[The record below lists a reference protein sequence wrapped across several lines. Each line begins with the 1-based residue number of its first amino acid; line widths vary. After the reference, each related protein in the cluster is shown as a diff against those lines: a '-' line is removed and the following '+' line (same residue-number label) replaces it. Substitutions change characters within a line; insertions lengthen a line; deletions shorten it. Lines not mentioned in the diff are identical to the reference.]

1 MLPTILAS
9 DFDGVLCDG
18 LTEYFASTLKAY
30 KQIWHR
36 DPEDQEK
43 LDSLENLATEF
54 KNLRPVIETGW
65 EMPVLLRAL
74 VLGDDPKTILTAWH
88 SVRDRIKE
96 QENLDPKFCVQCLDQ
111 VRDDWIKNDLDGWLS
126 LHRFYPGVIAK
137 LNEIIASDLQFF
149 IVTTKEGR
157 FVKQLLKQQ
166 GIELADHQVIGKESR
181 RPKYETLR
189 MIRDNAR
196 SLNNIWFIEDRIQAL
211 NLVKEQPDLL
221 SIKLFLADWGYN
233 TQTERNLASGDRDI
247 DLISLAQF
255 QQDYSSWKTW

>member
-9 DFDGVLCDG
+9 DFDGVICNG
-18 LTEYFASTLKAY
+18 LEEYFASTLKAY
-30 KQIWHR
+30 EQIWHQN
-36 DPEDQEK
+36 PEDKTK
-43 LDSLENLATEF
+43 LDSLNNFATEF

-74 VLGDDPKTILTAWH
+74 VLKYEPAEILTSWH

-96 QENLDPKFCVQCLDQ
+96 KENLDPKFCVQSLDQ
-111 VRDDWIKNDLDGWLS
+111 VRDDWIKNDLEGWLS
-126 LHRFYPGVIAK
+126 LHSFYPGVIDK
-137 LNEIIASDLQFF
+137 LKQIIASDLQFF

-189 MIRDNAR
+189 MIRDDAGA
-196 SLNNIWFIEDRIQAL
+196 SSHIWFIEDRIQAL

-233 TQTERNLASGDRDI
+233 TEPERNMASSDRDI
-247 DLISLAQF
+247 DLISLPQF
-255 QQDYSSWKTW
+255 RQNYSSWIT